1 MKVAVLGSSG
11 GMGRFFTEYFLS
23 HGHEVTG
30 FDTRRPSFS
39 DSSFTSADSNAKAV
53 KGAQVVLVAV
63 PIDITVKTVKEIAPE
78 LHKGVHLIEISSI
91 KGKILKEL
99 RPMVRKTGASLV
111 SLHPLFGPS
120 LSSSTGMKICIIER
134 GKAALSFAE
143 ELFPDATLIPI
154 GEREHD
160 KAMGIILST
169 THLLNIAYAATVA
182 KYMTP
187 EEFRALESPTSAV
200 QMSLAEGVLNQ
211 DPSLYSYIQL
221 ENEYS
226 VKFAGDLVDQ
236 LERLRTFVKRK
247 DKKGFEAHFAGLSA
261 KYAEDSKS
269 VLESVYEA
277 FEAKQSR

>member
-1 MKVAVLGSSG
+1 LRVAVLGASG

-30 FDTRRPSFS
+30 FDTKRPSFS
-39 DSSFTSADSNAKAV
+39 DSSFTRADSNADAV
-53 KGAQVVLVAV
+53 VGAQVVLVAV
-63 PIDITVKTVKEIAPE
+63 PIATTVKTVKEIAPQ

-91 KGKILKEL
+91 KGKILGEL
-99 RPMVRKTGASLV
+99 RPIVRKTGASLV

-120 LSSSTGMKICIIER
+120 LSASRGMKICIIER
-134 GKAALSFAE
+134 GKAALNFAK

-154 GEREHD
+154 REREHD
-160 KAMGIILST
+160 KAMGIILSM

-187 EEFRALESPTSAV
+187 EEFRTLESPTSAA

-221 ENEYS
+221 ENDYS
-226 VKFAGDLVDQ
+226 TKFAGDLVDQ
-236 LERLRTFVKRK
+236 LERLRTFLKRK
-247 DKKGFEAHFAGLSA
+247 DKKGFEAYFARLSA
-261 KYAEDSKS
+261 EYAQDSKTALQS
-269 VLESVYEA
+269 IYEA
-277 FEAKQSR
+277 FEVKQSR